1 MGGFILL
8 ILLFAVFVF
17 FLGKLLV
24 AYASR
29 LTATFVGTRLED
41 AETIVQTGRVPI
53 TWLYSFPAKRRSNT
67 RIGGEPEPRRMNKR
81 MALKRLDRIVR
92 YFEKTP
98 FVENEQVRAQLLEQL
113 DDAWERWQTAT
124 WEDMLPPDA

>member
-1 MGGFILL
+1 
-8 ILLFAVFVF
+8 
-17 FLGKLLV
+17 
-24 AYASR
+24 
-29 LTATFVGTRLED
+29 
-41 AETIVQTGRVPI
+41 
-53 TWLYSFPAKRRSNT
+53 
-67 RIGGEPEPRRMNKR
+67 MNKR